1 MRTPERDQKE
11 VSVVL
16 RARAEIALS
25 AILAI
30 ATIVTAVWPSWIE
43 TVFGFDPDG
52 GNGQAEWLIV
62 AALAA
67 VTLAAAMLARR
78 DLRAVRSAACAGRL

>member
-1 MRTPERDQKE
+1 M
-11 VSVVL
+11 VL
-16 RARAEIALS
+16 RARVEVALS
-25 AILAI
+25 ALLAI
-30 ATIVTAVWPSWIE
+30 ATIVTAAWPSWIE

-67 VTLAAAMLARR
+67 ITLAAATLARR
-78 DLRAVRSAACAGRL
+78 DLRALRTRTD

>member
-1 MRTPERDQKE
+1 M
-11 VSVVL
+11 VL

-25 AILAI
+25 VLLAI
-30 ATIVTAVWPSWIE
+30 ATIVTAAWPSWIE
-43 TVFGFDPDG
+43 TAFGFDPDG

-67 VTLAAAMLARR
+67 VTLAAATLARR
-78 DLRAVRSAACAGRL
+78 DLRAIRRAACAGRL

>member
-1 MRTPERDQKE
+1 

-16 RARAEIALS
+16 RARVELALS
-25 AILAI
+25 ALLAV
-30 ATIVTAVWPSWIE
+30 ATIVTAAWPSWIE

-67 VTLAAAMLARR
+67 VTVAVVALARR
-78 DLRAVRSAACAGRL
+78 DLRAARGLPGA